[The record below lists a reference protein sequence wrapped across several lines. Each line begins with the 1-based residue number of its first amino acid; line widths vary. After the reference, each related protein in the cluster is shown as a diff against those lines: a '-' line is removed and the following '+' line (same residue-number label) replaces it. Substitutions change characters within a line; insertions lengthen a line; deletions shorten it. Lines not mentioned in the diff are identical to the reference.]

1 MKRNFKNIY
10 RQKIDVNV
18 VCLFGALFILWMSS
32 CSSSSSVEENLTV
45 EKAIDTFSDL
55 SPSDG
60 AHFYV
65 NNREQYPFL
74 DTLYVSYVIPI
85 VGECSFDTIKAV
97 KNVVEKT
104 PADSALLP
112 SYSQERKKYLVQIDK
127 EIKEN
132 AVLQKQAFVNCI
144 IPAMQVEIDSLLE
157 EDMDKVMD
165 KYAGGFLNFRKLKFF
180 FGTDSNDFAELWNE
194 NIDNDKYTKCVAKYI
209 DTYLDSLAVM
219 RNDYFVDVVNDGEFE
234 SNSRISQATMDL
246 LLAKKCVRQVDEFT
260 KNEIDDMAVSVFK
273 DFIVPAA
280 LGAST
285 GGIGT
290 VAAWAYD
297 AGNMCYDVKVSLDDI
312 KSQKLEPEDVL
323 KYACMEN
330 IGFQIRQAYLKYYTQ
345 RVFKNID
352 ENSQK
357 LYESIEEKL

>member
-18 VCLFGALFILWMSS
+18 VCLFGALFILLWMNS
-32 CSSSSSVEENLTV
+32 CSSSSSPVEENLTV
-45 EKAIDTFSDL
+45 EQAIDTFSDL

-65 NNREQYPFL
+65 NNRGQYPFL

-180 FGTDSNDFAELWNE
+180 FGTDSNDF
-194 NIDNDKYTKCVAKYI
+194 T
-209 DTYLDSLAVM
+209 
-219 RNDYFVDVVNDGEFE
+219 
-234 SNSRISQATMDL
+234 
-246 LLAKKCVRQVDEFT
+246 
-260 KNEIDDMAVSVFK
+260 SVH
-273 DFIVPAA
+273 
-280 LGAST
+280 
-285 GGIGT
+285 
-290 VAAWAYD
+290 
-297 AGNMCYDVKVSLDDI
+297 
-312 KSQKLEPEDVL
+312 
-323 KYACMEN
+323 
-330 IGFQIRQAYLKYYTQ
+330 
-345 RVFKNID
+345 
-352 ENSQK
+352 
-357 LYESIEEKL
+357 